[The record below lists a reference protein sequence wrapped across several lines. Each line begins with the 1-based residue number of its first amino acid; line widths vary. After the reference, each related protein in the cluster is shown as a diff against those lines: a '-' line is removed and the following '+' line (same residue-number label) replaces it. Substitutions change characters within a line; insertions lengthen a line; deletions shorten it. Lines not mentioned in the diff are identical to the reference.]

1 MRQRAMAA
9 RALAVFCAALLGPGA
24 AAVAKDSPRREVRDL
39 HYGDVLFQ
47 FFQDD
52 YFDAVVRLE
61 AARDFGRLPNH
72 AAEAEL
78 LAGGMYL
85 SLGLYSEADR
95 IFNRLLAGSLD
106 RSVADRAFFYLARIG
121 YQRGHYE
128 QAARNLARIQ
138 GPLPGELEPERR
150 LLESNVLMAL
160 GRYADAAAALKV
172 WDDESSWAAFA
183 RFNLGVALVR
193 SGDSAQGRMLLES
206 VGNAAGGLGGA
217 ALAQGSRE
225 PRARFRVA
233 SGALG
238 RGGRGSPEP
247 RQARRTV
254 HEPGVARSWLG
265 GDRRRASRSRAG
277 PLAGAARPAAARFVR
292 AGVAARGAVRVCPA
306 CLERSGR
313 AALPA
318 GRAVLRS

>member
-1 MRQRAMAA
+1 MRQGATAA
-9 RALAVFCAALLGPGA
+9 TALTMFCAALLGPAA
-24 AAVAKDSPRREVRDL
+24 AAVAKESPRREVRDL

-72 AAEAEL
+72 AAEAEM

-85 SLGLYSEADR
+85 SLGLHAEADR

-106 RSVADRAFFYLARIG
+106 SSVADRAFFYLARIG

-160 GRYADAAAALKV
+160 GRYA
-172 WDDESSWAAFA
+172 
-183 RFNLGVALVR
+183 R
-193 SGDSAQGRMLLES
+193 
-206 VGNAAGGLGGA
+206 
-217 ALAQGSRE
+217 
-225 PRARFRVA
+225 
-233 SGALG
+233 
-238 RGGRGSPEP
+238 RGGRASAVGRRFVVGRFRTFQPRRCARSLRRRGAGPHAARVGRQRARGVRGTALAPGPREP
-247 RQARRTV
+247 CARVSRCCRSARARR
-254 HEPGVARSWLG
+254 PR
-265 GDRRRASRSRAG
+265 
-277 PLAGAARPAAARFVR
+277 
-292 AGVAARGAVRVCPA
+292 
-306 CLERSGR
+306 
-313 AALPA
+313 
-318 GRAVLRS
+318 LR